1 MFDLLVMPFSGSGT
15 KDPIPDVAKLCPEG
29 GLPMRTISTLA
40 ILAVGVV
47 WSTVGC
53 SQHDLM
59 AMHAPAHANVAMPE
73 AAAPGPQ
80 GQTLNLQGDQSAWI
94 NNDHMR
100 GFYALSKEALG
111 KGAPPL
117 DAESYRE
124 KSYQIFRAFGKSMGA
139 DPDLMV
145 DHLKDI
151 PRQMVTIVGDDPKVL
166 DSYDNF
172 VVALMGPQ

>member
-1 MFDLLVMPFSGSGT
+1 
-15 KDPIPDVAKLCPEG
+15 
-29 GLPMRTISTLA
+29 MRTVSSLA
-40 ILAVGVV
+40 ILTMAMGMV
-47 WSTVGC
+47 WSTAGC

-59 AMHAPAHANVAMPE
+59 AMHAPAHAGVAPPE
-73 AAAPGPQ
+73 SGEAIAPAQ
-80 GQTLNLQGDQSAWI
+80 QSQTLSLQGDQSAWI

-100 GFYALSKEALG
+100 GFYALSKETLG

-124 KSYQIFRAFGKSMGA
+124 KSYAIFRAFGKSMGMS
-139 DPDLMV
+139 PDGMV

-151 PRQMVTIVGDDPKVL
+151 PGQMVGIVKDDPTVL

>member
-1 MFDLLVMPFSGSGT
+1 
-15 KDPIPDVAKLCPEG
+15 
-29 GLPMRTISTLA
+29 MRTISTLA
-40 ILAVGVV
+40 ILAIGMV
-47 WSTVGC
+47 WSTAGC

-59 AMHAPAHANVAMPE
+59 AMHAPAHAAVAPPE
-73 AAAPGPQ
+73 AREVVAPSPQ

-100 GFYALSKEALG
+100 GYYVLSKEMLG

-124 KSYQIFRAFGKSMGA
+124 KSYAIFRAFGKSMGG
-139 DPDLMV
+139 DPDTMV

-151 PRQMVTIVGDDPKVL
+151 PGQMVTIVKGDPKVL

>member
-1 MFDLLVMPFSGSGT
+1 
-15 KDPIPDVAKLCPEG
+15 
-29 GLPMRTISTLA
+29 MRTNSNLA
-40 ILAVGVV
+40 ILAIGMV
-47 WSTVGC
+47 WSIAGC
-53 SQHDLM
+53 TQDNLM
-59 AMHAPAHANVAMPE
+59 AMHAPAHTGVAPPE
-73 AAAPGPQ
+73 AGDVTAPAPQ

-94 NNDHMR
+94 DNDHMR

-111 KGAPPL
+111 KGAPLL

-124 KSYQIFRAFGKSMGA
+124 KSYAIFRAFGKSMGG

-151 PRQMVTIVGDDPKVL
+151 PGQMVTIVRADPKVL

>member
-1 MFDLLVMPFSGSGT
+1 
-15 KDPIPDVAKLCPEG
+15 
-29 GLPMRTISTLA
+29 MRTIWTLA
-40 ILAVGVV
+40 VLVVGMA
-47 WSTVGC
+47 WSSAGC

-59 AMHAPAHANVAMPE
+59 AMHAPVHVG
-73 AAAPGPQ
+73 AAPADTAPGPQ

-100 GFYALSKEALG
+100 GFYALSKEMLG

-117 DAESYRE
+117 DAASYRE
-124 KSYQIFRAFGKSMGA
+124 KSYAIFRAFGTSMGMS
-139 DPDLMV
+139 PDGMV

-151 PRQMVTIVGDDPKVL
+151 PGQMVDIVKDDPKVL

-172 VVALMGPQ
+172 VVALIGPQ

>member
-1 MFDLLVMPFSGSGT
+1 
-15 KDPIPDVAKLCPEG
+15 
-29 GLPMRTISTLA
+29 MRTISTLA
-40 ILAVGVV
+40 ILAIGTV
-47 WSTVGC
+47 WSAAGC
-53 SQHDLM
+53 SQHDLL
-59 AMHAPAHANVAMPE
+59 AMHAPAHTGI
-73 AAAPGPQ
+73 AAPPETASIPQ

-100 GFYALSKEALG
+100 GFYALSKDTLG

-117 DAESYRE
+117 DADRYRE
-124 KSYQIFRAFGKSMGA
+124 KSYAIFRVFAKSMGA

-151 PRQMVTIVGDDPKVL
+151 PGQMAGIVKDDPEVL

-172 VVALMGPQ
+172 VAALMGPQ

>member
-1 MFDLLVMPFSGSGT
+1 
-15 KDPIPDVAKLCPEG
+15 
-29 GLPMRTISTLA
+29 MRTISTLA
-40 ILAVGVV
+40 ILAIGVA
-47 WSTVGC
+47 WSTAGC

-59 AMHAPAHANVAMPE
+59 ALHAPAHARVD
-73 AAAPGPQ
+73 APPDTASAPR

-117 DAESYRE
+117 DADSYRE
-124 KSYQIFRAFGKSMGA
+124 KSYAIFRVFAKSMGA
-139 DPDLMV
+139 DPELMV

-151 PRQMVTIVGDDPKVL
+151 PGQMVGIVKDDPKVL
-166 DSYDNF
+166 DNYDNF

>member
-1 MFDLLVMPFSGSGT
+1 
-15 KDPIPDVAKLCPEG
+15 
-29 GLPMRTISTLA
+29 MRTISTLG
-40 ILAVGVV
+40 ILAIGMA
-47 WSTVGC
+47 WSTAGC

-59 AMHAPAHANVAMPE
+59 AMHAPAHVGG
-73 AAAPGPQ
+73 APRETASASQ

-100 GFYALSKEALG
+100 GFYALSKETLG

-117 DAESYRE
+117 DAASYRT
-124 KSYQIFRAFGKSMGA
+124 KSYAIFRAFGTSMGMS
-139 DPDLMV
+139 PDGMV

-151 PRQMVTIVGDDPKVL
+151 PGQMVDIVKDDPKVL

>member
-1 MFDLLVMPFSGSGT
+1 
-15 KDPIPDVAKLCPEG
+15 
-29 GLPMRTISTLA
+29 
-40 ILAVGVV
+40 
-47 WSTVGC
+47 
-53 SQHDLM
+53 
-59 AMHAPAHANVAMPE
+59 MHAPAHTGI
-73 AAAPGPQ
+73 AAPPETASIPQ

-100 GFYALSKEALG
+100 GFYALSKETLG
-111 KGAPPL
+111 KGALPL
-117 DAESYRE
+117 DADRYRE
-124 KSYQIFRAFGKSMGA
+124 KSYAIFRVFAKSMGA

-151 PRQMVTIVGDDPKVL
+151 PGQMVGIVKDDPEVL

>member
-1 MFDLLVMPFSGSGT
+1 
-15 KDPIPDVAKLCPEG
+15 
-29 GLPMRTISTLA
+29 MRTNSNLA
-40 ILAVGVV
+40 ILAIGVV
-47 WSTVGC
+47 WSTAGC
-53 SQHDLM
+53 SQHDVM
-59 AMHAPAHANVAMPE
+59 AMHALAHARVATPEAGE

-80 GQTLNLQGDQSAWI
+80 GQTLNLQGDQPAWI
-94 NNDHMR
+94 NNAHMR

-117 DAESYRE
+117 DVESYRTQ
-124 KSYQIFRAFGKSMGA
+124 SYAIFRAFGKSMGG
-139 DPDLMV
+139 DPDMMV

-151 PRQMVTIVGDDPKVL
+151 PGQMVTIVRDDPKVL